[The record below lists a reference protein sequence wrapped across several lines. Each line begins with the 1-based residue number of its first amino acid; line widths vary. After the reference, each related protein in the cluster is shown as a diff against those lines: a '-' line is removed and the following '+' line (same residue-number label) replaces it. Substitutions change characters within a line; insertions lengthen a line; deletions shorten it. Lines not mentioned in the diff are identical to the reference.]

1 MAIGRGDD
9 LGVRNFRD
17 GQLIVKDGSPVPNQ
31 LEILGAEG
39 DLSFTETDNTFPIL
53 SRGIIAARSQ
63 GDQTQMTLTFSAKF
77 EQWSYETG
85 ESTGVSPADAFKQ
98 RGGAA
103 SWVSTAP
110 CGPYSVDVLYKA
122 ADVCGTGG
130 KEVLIFP
137 KAHAD
142 SIQFSEG
149 SEYNTLSF
157 TATCLAAS
165 PIRSW
170 ES

>member
-9 LGVRNFRD
+9 LGVRNFRN

-31 LEILGAEG
+31 LEILGADG
-39 DLSFTETDNTFPIL
+39 DLNFTETDATFPIL
-53 SRGIIAARSQ
+53 SRGVIIARSQ
-63 GDQTQMTLTFSAKF
+63 GDQTQMTLNFTVKF

-85 ESTGVSPADAFKQ
+85 ASTGVSPVDAFKQ

-110 CGPYSVDVLYKA
+110 CGPYSVDVVYKA
-122 ADVCGTGG
+122 TDVCGTGG
-130 KEVLIFP
+130 KEVLTFP

-142 SIQFSEG
+142 QVDFSEG
-149 SEYNTLSF
+149 DEYNTLVF
-157 TATCLAAS
+157 TGTCLASS
-165 PIRSW
+165 PERSW